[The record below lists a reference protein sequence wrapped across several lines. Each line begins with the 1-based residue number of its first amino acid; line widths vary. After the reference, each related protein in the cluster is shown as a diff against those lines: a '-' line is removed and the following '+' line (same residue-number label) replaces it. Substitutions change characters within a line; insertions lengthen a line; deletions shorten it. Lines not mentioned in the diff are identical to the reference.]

1 MRGTTIIIIKIVEEG
16 EPDLSTLPEDLEQEW
31 MEAFEY
37 LVQTS

>member
-1 MRGTTIIIIKIVEEG
+1 MRTITIKIIKIVEVG

>member
-1 MRGTTIIIIKIVEEG
+1 MITITISIKIEEDF
-16 EPDLSTLPEDLEQEW
+16 EPDLSALPEEREREW